1 MNAYEYLGKEE
12 GIRTLVDRFYHHM
25 DTLPE
30 AETIRAMHPEDI
42 SESAEKLYLFLVGR
56 FGGPNLYVEKHGHPR
71 LRMRHFP
78 FEVDA
83 AAAAAWMTCMN
94 KALDECVEPG
104 EARKDLRAFFAH
116 VAQHMRN
123 TG

>member
-1 MNAYEYLGKEE
+1 MNAYEFLGREE
-12 GIRTLVDRFYHHM
+12 GIRRLVDRFYQHM

-30 AETIRAMHPEDI
+30 AATIRAMHPEDLTG
-42 SESAEKLYLFLVGR
+42 SADKLWMFLVGR
-56 FGGPNLYVEKHGHPR
+56 FGGPNLYVEQHGHPR
-71 LRMRHFP
+71 LRQRHFP

-83 AAAAAWMTCMN
+83 AAAAAWMSCMN
-94 KALDECVEPG
+94 KALDELVEPG
-104 EARKDLRAFFAH
+104 EPRKELRAFFAQ